1 MRHGASIRQSEEGR
15 AESDRHGGTH
25 SGRVRAIFSPTLDF
39 LCVGGIG
46 ICALAAI
53 ALSPTDFASY
63 AYWPATILGLQILFN
78 FPHFIASYR
87 LLYQSKE
94 IVSRYKWAS
103 IYLPIVL
110 VSYLLFSLVHPVV
123 FREPVNDKV
132 RAPG

>member
-1 MRHGASIRQSEEGR
+1 MARRLENTNSAAAQASSTPVPTAAG
-15 AESDRHGGTH
+15 
-25 SGRVRAIFSPTLDF
+25 VRAIFSPTLDF

-46 ICALAAI
+46 ICALVAI
-53 ALSPTDFASY
+53 ALSPADFASY

-94 IVSRYKWAS
+94 IVYRYKWAS

-110 VSYLLFSLVHPVV
+110 GSYLLFSL
-123 FREPVNDKV
+123 
-132 RAPG
+132 